1 MNNQIILSSIISIV
15 YLIFKFLEMRFLL
28 KENKPLKS
36 IVIDALIVFISST
49 LGLIILD
56 QFNLNEI
63 MSDIKQSPSA
73 FVSAPDF

>member
-1 MNNQIILSSIISIV
+1 MNNQIILSSIISII

-36 IVIDALIVFISST
+36 IVIDTLIVFISST

-56 QFNLNEI
+56 QFNLNELI
-63 MSDIKQSPSA
+63 SDIKPQPSA